1 MNKNMMSSFD
11 ELFAEEEWCSVVSGM
26 GGNTLEAARA
36 KVVRSLQESKQL
48 FFDRNHTYIKHGRA
62 QRPVPCFGRR
72 MDGKFVVK
80 VLFSRVTLDLPNGNN
95 GIVCLSDR
103 VPEIHDKLIQ
113 FVKSGSMD
121 EKIKAAQDRYRQS
134 QLRNQMGE

>member
-1 MNKNMMSSFD
+1 MNTNIMSSFD
-11 ELFAEEEWCSVVSGM
+11 ELFAEEEWCNVISGM

-48 FFDRNHTYIKHGRA
+48 FFDRNHTYVKHGRA

-95 GIVCLSDR
+95 GIVCPSDR

>member
-1 MNKNMMSSFD
+1 MNTNIMNSFD
-11 ELFAEEEWCSVVSGM
+11 ELFAEEEWCNVVSGM

-48 FFDRNHTYIKHGRA
+48 FFDRNHTYVKHGRA

>member
-1 MNKNMMSSFD
+1 MNTNIMSSFD
-11 ELFAEEEWCSVVSGM
+11 ELFAEEEWCNVVSGM

-48 FFDRNHTYIKHGRA
+48 FSDRNHTYIKHGKA

-95 GIVCLSDR
+95 GIVCPSDR

>member
-1 MNKNMMSSFD
+1 MSTNFMSSFE
-11 ELFAEEEWCSVVSGM
+11 ELFAEEELCSVATGI

-36 KVVRSLQESKQL
+36 KVIRSLQESKQL
-48 FFDRNHTYIKHGRA
+48 FYDRNHTYIKHGKA

-95 GIVCLSDR
+95 GIVCASDR

-113 FVKSGSMD
+113 FVKSGAMD
-121 EKIKAAQDRYRQS
+121 ERVKAAQDRYRQS
-134 QLRNQMGE
+134 QIRNQMGE